1 MHTLHCR
8 WISYPAYVAFPLH
21 LSVGLMGLV
30 LLLPSSSG
38 SNSSSRNSNAAAL
51 TLSSP
56 SPTSSQTTSTS
67 VEPFL
72 VDWRAAA
79 ATVGAE
85 FKAMFAALGAS
96 LVCGLMLA
104 CFGE

>member
-30 LLLPSSSG
+30 LLLL
-38 SNSSSRNSNAAAL
+38 SSSRNSNAAAL